1 MEGRRKNGRKGS
13 LPRRGRGE
21 GWRDPTSG
29 ASTIEARTSPGR
41 PAGDGTAVGYPGG
54 LRGPLAW
61 RRRGA
66 APPLSWRISFE
77 DLPAPS
83 TSDALGGE
91 EAAASE
97 AGEGE
102 RAGPSSPG
110 TGGERMEEA
119 SSSGPIPMTRSAGSR
134 RGGGRSPPSWPW
146 GRSQA
151 HRSDPNTAKVIMQ
164 VANPSSARSD
174 TCNSIDRLLRRESKL
189 FHRADCMNLQIERSP

>member
-29 ASTIEARTSPGR
+29 ASTIEARTSPGK

-66 APPLSWRISFE
+66 APPLSWRIS
-77 DLPAPS
+77 
-83 TSDALGGE
+83 
-91 EAAASE
+91 
-97 AGEGE
+97 GEGE